1 MFFNYNKS
9 MKKNNIYNIINVTN
23 ARKLQKFK
31 SGVAFHL
38 TEKLV

>member
-31 SGVAFHL
+31 SGVAFIG
-38 TEKLV
+38 